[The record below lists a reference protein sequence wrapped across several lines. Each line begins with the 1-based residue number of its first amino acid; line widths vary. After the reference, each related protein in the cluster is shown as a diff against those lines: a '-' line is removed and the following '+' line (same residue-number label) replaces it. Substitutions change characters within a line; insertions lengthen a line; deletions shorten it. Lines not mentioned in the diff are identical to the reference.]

1 VPQNWKRPLI
11 SRREA
16 EIRELLD
23 EARGYHDPE
32 LVDEIA
38 CKIHDCLVVYR
49 RAMRARIVPDTFT
62 FSDGVTRNLTAMA
75 LSHAAAQVAE
85 EFGDEATDMEEY

>member
-1 VPQNWKRPLI
+1 LI

-32 LVDEIA
+32 LVDEIT

-49 RAMRARIVPDTFT
+49 RAMRAHTFT

>member
-1 VPQNWKRPLI
+1 
-11 SRREA
+11 
-16 EIRELLD
+16 
-23 EARGYHDPE
+23 
-32 LVDEIA
+32 
-38 CKIHDCLVVYR
+38 
-49 RAMRARIVPDTFT
+49 MRAHTFT